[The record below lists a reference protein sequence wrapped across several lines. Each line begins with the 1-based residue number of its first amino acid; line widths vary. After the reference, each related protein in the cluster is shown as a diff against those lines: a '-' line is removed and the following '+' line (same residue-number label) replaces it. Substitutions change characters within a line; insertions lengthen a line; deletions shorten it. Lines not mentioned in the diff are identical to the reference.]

1 MRNRAGTGGPV
12 PKGGATAGTLATLD
26 SHGMGRTLPG
36 LGAHIT
42 EGMGHTRSPHCVA
55 NGPEVCK
62 IIGSPQC
69 MDNGPEVCNVI
80 SPNMLWFNNVG
91 TLSCHNMLGL
101 ITLHNSVT
109 CHNVPTTYG

>member
-1 MRNRAGTGGPV
+1 M

-91 TLSCHNMLGL
+91 TLLLTVSHAIM
-101 ITLHNSVT
+101 SPQRMD
-109 CHNVPTTYG
+109 NVSELCNARCILECSSEWIL